1 MHCQVPRLALAMS
14 SEFHPTRVSGA
25 EEPELE
31 LWVPVFGVGS
41 LGMAAAQP
49 FELLCECKPHFA
61 GVLSIPAVKTPS
73 WTTGL
78 LLSAVSKDKEGC
90 SS

>member
-25 EEPELE
+25 EELE

-41 LGMAAAQP
+41 LGMVAAQP

-73 WTTGL
+73 WATGL
-78 LLSAVSKDKEGC
+78 LLSAVSKDKESC